1 MDIIMSDIKRTKSGW
16 IKVMRYDCD
25 MCHKE
30 DATIFEH
37 DSEVRNW
44 FGFCSTCYS
53 KMKTQAQ
60 ENNTSFSEYWDLDNW
75 KI

>member
-1 MDIIMSDIKRTKSGW
+1 MSDIKRTKSGW

-30 DATIFEH
+30 DATVFEH

-44 FGFCSTCYS
+44 FGFCEKCHPN
-53 KMKTQAQ
+53 MEDQAIAA
-60 ENNTSFSEYWDLDNW
+60 NKKFYDFWDLDNW

>member
-1 MDIIMSDIKRTKSGW
+1 MSDFKRTKSGW

-30 DATIFEH
+30 DSAIFEY
-37 DSEVRNW
+37 DNDGRNS
-44 FGFCSTCYS
+44 FGFCKECH
-53 KMKTQAQ
+53 QAMDEEAKNAKQ
-60 ENNTSFSEYWDLDNW
+60 TFSNYWDLDSW